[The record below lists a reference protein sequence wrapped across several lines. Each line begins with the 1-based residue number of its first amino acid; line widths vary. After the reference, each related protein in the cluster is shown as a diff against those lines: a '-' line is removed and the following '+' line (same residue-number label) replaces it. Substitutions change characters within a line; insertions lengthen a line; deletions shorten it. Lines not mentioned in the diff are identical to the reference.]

1 LEGSIVDTRDGR
13 RRPFRWQPGTVV
25 FGSGVEADL
34 VLPDS
39 AVAAK
44 HGKIE
49 VTESGCQLTV
59 EPGVPPVKVNSAI
72 TREATID
79 VGDVVRIGPFQLSL
93 SGAGT
98 EAPAAPPA
106 PAAERPAAARPA
118 AGARPAAARPATGA
132 RPAAAPARYAAPTR
146 AAAPVART
154 SASRHAGTRAAAV
167 EEESP
172 EESRAAQ
179 RMRARTAPKA
189 DGRSLLVGGGILLG
203 IVLLAVV
210 FLNSGKAW
218 SGLGDT
224 SFPQERIA
232 VQRML
237 SDCNFAAARQRVDE
251 LMTKTDDTSDK
262 NKLIDLR
269 DMVKKAEARYEDGKT
284 ELLRIRN
291 TVGKREKYYI
301 VNDDLPVF
309 IAHHREFAP
318 LVKEAEEL
326 SDELRKG
333 KVSSPAPAA
342 GTSEADLAPG
352 ETAPGFE
359 KRADHAAGKD
369 GNKDAPI
376 KKDGGP

>member
-59 EPGVPPVKVNSAI
+59 EPGVPPVKVNGAI

-98 EAPAAPPA
+98 EAPAAAPA

-118 AGARPAAARPATGA
+118 AGARPAAARPAAGA
-132 RPAAAPARYAAPTR
+132 RPAAAPVRYAAPAR
-146 AAAPVART
+146 AAAPVARS

-172 EESRAAQ
+172 EESRAAH

-189 DGRSLLVGGGILLG
+189 DGRSLLIGGGIFLG
-203 IVLLAVV
+203 IALLVVV
-210 FLNSGKAW
+210 FLNSGKSW
-218 SGLGDT
+218 SQLGDE
-224 SFPQERIA
+224 SYPQERVA

-237 SDCNFAAARQRVDE
+237 GDCDFAGAKQRVDE
-251 LMTKTDDTSDK
+251 LMSRTSDSSVK

-269 DMVKKAEARYEDGKT
+269 DMVNKAKVRYDEGRK
-284 ELLRIRN
+284 ELDRIRN

-301 VNDDLPVF
+301 VNDDLPVY
-309 IAHHREFAP
+309 ISQHSEFKP
-318 LVKEAEEL
+318 LVLEAEQL
-326 SDELRKG
+326 ADELRKG

-352 ETAPGFE
+352 DTAPGFE

>member
-44 HGKIE
+44 HGRIE
-49 VTESGCQLTV
+49 VMDSGCKIAV
-59 EPGVPPVKVNSAI
+59 EPGVPPVKVNGAI
-72 TREATID
+72 TREAAID
-79 VGDVVRIGPFQLSL
+79 VGDVVRIGPFQISL

-98 EAPAAPPA
+98 EAPAAAPPPA
-106 PAAERPAAARPA
+106 AVRPARPTAAGRPAARPA
-118 AGARPAAARPATGA
+118 ATARPAPAARP
-132 RPAAAPARYAAPTR
+132 
-146 AAAPVART
+146 
-154 SASRHAGTRAAAV
+154 SFSRHAGTRAAVA
-167 EEESP
+167 EEDSP

-189 DGRSLLVGGGILLG
+189 DGRSMLIGGGIFLG

-210 FLNSGKAW
+210 FLNSGNAW
-218 SGLGDT
+218 SQLGDE
-224 SFPQERIA
+224 SFPAERMT

-237 SDCNFAAARQRVDE
+237 GDCNFTGAKQRVDE
-251 LMTKTDDTSDK
+251 LMSKTSDTSVK

-269 DMVKKAEARYEDGKT
+269 DMVNKASARYDDGKK
-284 ELLRIRN
+284 ELDRIRN
-291 TVGKREKYYI
+291 SVGKREKYYI
-301 VNDDLPVF
+301 VNDDLPVY
-309 IAHHREFAP
+309 ISQHSEFKP
-318 LVKEAEEL
+318 LVVEAEQL
-326 SDELRKG
+326 ADELRKG
-333 KVSSPAPAA
+333 KVSAPAPAS

-352 ETAPGFE
+352 QTAPAFD
-359 KRADHAAGKD
+359 KRNDHAAGKD